1 MTPST
6 HPNRT
11 VLSVRL
17 EPLVGSRFQPTGFPD
32 LGAATFQRPPSG
44 TRTEWSSS
52 LLVESAQ
59 SMANHLE
66 GTTWDVANAD
76 QPAALAGV
84 PYVRVVDGDRRYLTS
99 SRVEA
104 HRLACAY
111 IMTGDIGGRS
121 GSPWLMERLGLVQG
135 QPLDN
140 QGVAK
145 AVAALDPVSLVHG
158 VFFAQKKPWPW
169 QPKIARAVTC
179 FIEAH
184 DVREAASGGVKKDS
198 VILSPGDGGSAEGY
212 GMVPYHRVEYTAA
225 EIVASVAVDHAQIRS
240 YGLSE
245 DTTELVEALVDHE
258 LAALFSGSLRLRTAC
273 DLQVV
278 DVSGGELPDAD
289 AAAARIAAAVASI
302 GSASP
307 HEVVWTGRGV
317 KKD

>member
-6 HPNRT
+6 STHRT
-11 VLSVRL
+11 VLAVRL
-17 EPLVGSRFQPTGFPD
+17 EPVVGSRFQPTGFPD

-66 GTTWDVANAD
+66 GATWDDGAAD
-76 QPAALAGV
+76 QPPALAGV
-84 PYVRVVDGDRRYLTS
+84 PYVRIVDGEGVYLTS
-99 SRVEA
+99 SRMEA

-111 IMTGDIGGRS
+111 VMEGKVGGEE
-121 GSPWLMERLGLVQG
+121 GKLWMMNRLGLVLG

-140 QGVAK
+140 RGVA
-145 AVAALDPVSLVHG
+145 AAIAALDPVSLVHG

-169 QPKIARAVTC
+169 QPKVARAVTS

-184 DVREAASGGVKKDS
+184 DVREAVSGGVKKDS
-198 VILSPGDGGSAEGY
+198 VILSPGDGGSSEGY
-212 GMVPYHRVEYTAA
+212 GMVPHHRVEYTAA
-225 EIVASVAVDHAQIRS
+225 EIVASVSVDHAQIRA

-245 DTTELVEALVDHE
+245 DATELVEALVDYE
-258 LAALFSGSLRLRTAC
+258 LATLFGGGLRLRTAC

-278 DVSGGELPDAD
+278 DVSGGELPDGAV
-289 AAAARIAAAVASI
+289 AASRIAAAVAAL
-302 GSASP
+302 GPAAP
-307 HEVVWTGRGV
+307 LEVVWTGRGV
-317 KKD
+317 KKS